1 MFLAHKKGANN
12 VNYSFS
18 STTQRNRAI
27 PLKIDRHH
35 IKIGI
40 KNQLTTTKVDQIFVN
55 PNDFEVNGMYIF
67 PVPEDAVI
75 SKLALSIDGELVNGE
90 LLSQEESHRIYR
102 DSARHGGN
110 RAILEHIGTRAF
122 VAKVPGI
129 PAYGER
135 RVQFAYSQII
145 SADSDLTKYTY
156 PLSLTKSASG
166 LIRNLHIEMEI
177 ESDDALRAMHS
188 PSHEVIINRKND
200 HCVHLSYEGTDV
212 DPDDDFLCYYSV
224 SDDNFGITL
233 LTHRADE
240 SEDGYFMLLV
250 SPKYEVRQTEI
261 VEKDFIFVLDHS
273 GSMAGRKVAQAKE
286 ALRYCVQNLNDGDRF
301 NLILFNEDITSF
313 ADRLSR
319 GEEWFGG
326 ERWPDSA
333 VLSHKLIDV
342 KNGREKAFAFIDGI
356 EGRGMTNIN
365 EALRVALVENPDPNR
380 PRIIV
385 FLTDGQPT
393 VGVRNPAQ
401 ILENVAKANRNL
413 SRIFVFGVG
422 YDVNDHLL
430 DKMAADN
437 GGTRNYV
444 TPNEDI
450 EAAVSSLFRKMNEP
464 VLVDVRVNFGRII
477 TKELTP
483 KNLPDLFR
491 EEQLTILGRYEG
503 YGDTILKL
511 RGIIGSEWHEFSK
524 NVHFSELETDN
535 DFLPHLWAQR
545 RIAELVDQAALGDG
559 SDELYKE
566 IKRLSKKYGVP
577 TPYISF
583 VDADDGSLRKVYDDS
598 RISDAYTEAIP
609 IHERIRH
616 NRELEERKYA
626 RYKRQ
631 DANTRYIGRKTF
643 HRHGSMWV
651 DIEYDGKSERK
662 QVEFGSEDYYELM
675 NGLPDLAKYSK
686 LAKGALVVIIC
697 YKGVN
702 YEITPPTV

>member
-1 MFLAHKKGANN
+1 MLTIVSLQHAEGR
-12 VNYSFS
+12 
-18 STTQRNRAI
+18 ST

-55 PNDFEVNGMYIF
+55 PNDFEINGMYIF
-67 PVPEDAVI
+67 PVPDDAVI
-75 SKLALSIDGELVNGE
+75 SKLALSIDGELVSGE
-90 LLSQEESHRIYR
+90 LLSQEQSHQIYR
-102 DSARHGGN
+102 DSARYSDN
-110 RAILEHIGTRAF
+110 KAILEYIGTRAF

-135 RVQFAYSQII
+135 RVQFAYSQVI
-145 SADSDLTKYTY
+145 SADRDLTKYTY
-156 PLSLTKSASG
+156 PLSLAKSASG
-166 LIRNLHIEMEI
+166 LIGNLHIEMEI

-188 PSHEVIINRKND
+188 PSHEVTINRKND
-200 HCVHLSYEGTDV
+200 HHVHLSYEGTDV

-240 SEDGYFMLLV
+240 KEDGYFMLLV
-250 SPKYEVRQTEI
+250 SPKYEVKQTEI

-301 NLILFNEDITSF
+301 NLILFNEDITSL
-313 ADRLSR
+313 ANRLSR

-333 VLSHKLIDV
+333 VLSNKLIGV
-342 KNGREKAFAFIDGI
+342 KNGGEKAFAFIDGI

-365 EALRVALVENPDPNR
+365 DALLTALAEKPDPNR

-385 FLTDGQPT
+385 FLTDGCPT
-393 VGVRNPAQ
+393 AGVRNPAR
-401 ILENVAKANRNL
+401 ILENVAKVNKNL

-444 TPNEDI
+444 TPNENI
-450 EAAVSSLFRKMNEP
+450 EDAVSSLFRKMNEP
-464 VLVDVRVNFGRII
+464 VLVDVRVNFGQIA

-503 YGDTILKL
+503 HSDTVLKL
-511 RGIIGSEWHEFSK
+511 RGIIGSEQHEFSK
-524 NVHFSELETDN
+524 DVHFSALETDN
-535 DFLPHLWAQR
+535 DFLPHLWAQG

-559 SDELYKE
+559 SAELYKE
-566 IKRLSKKYGVP
+566 IKRLSEKYGIP
-577 TPYISF
+577 TPYTSF
-583 VDADDGSLRKVYDDS
+583 VDADDGSLRKIYDGS
-598 RISDAYTEAIP
+598 RISDAYTEVIP
-609 IHERIRH
+609 IHERIKI
-616 NRELEERKYA
+616 NTQIEERKYA

-631 DANTRYIGRKTF
+631 DANTRYIGRKAF

-662 QVEFGSEDYYELM
+662 KIEFDSEDYYELM
-675 NGLPDLAKYSK
+675 NRLPDLAKYSK
-686 LAKGALVVIIC
+686 LAKGALVMIIC
-697 YKGVN
+697 HKGVN